1 MLRPLLLTMA
11 VAGVALL
18 WAACGGGA
26 SSFQPGVINCEP
38 LFESQRYRFE
48 LRVLVDLKEFS
59 GEPTDDDRY
68 PPEGFKL
75 DQVISGIADEGNIDA
90 TIRYPDL
97 DNSEVHLI
105 SVGSVFWTLVE
116 DEWVAHQ
123 ITPESPLPIPY
134 LPLSLCGLL
143 DRDLDLGGVEDVSE
157 AVGGTKAHRYTL
169 DGFPTELAA
178 TIWSAE
184 SDMGRLITEYSGDVW
199 AADDGSYPLK
209 VELTGNGFYT
219 SGRELATVISM
230 EVSDRGSSDI
240 NVEAPTKS

>member
-1 MLRPLLLTMA
+1 MIPCQMMRLHRDLATASSRRPVAPAMLRPLLLTMA

-97 DNSEVHLI
+97 D
-105 SVGSVFWTLVE
+105 
-116 DEWVAHQ
+116 
-123 ITPESPLPIPY
+123 
-134 LPLSLCGLL
+134 
-143 DRDLDLGGVEDVSE
+143 
-157 AVGGTKAHRYTL
+157 
-169 DGFPTELAA
+169 
-178 TIWSAE
+178 
-184 SDMGRLITEYSGDVW
+184 
-199 AADDGSYPLK
+199 
-209 VELTGNGFYT
+209 
-219 SGRELATVISM
+219 
-230 EVSDRGSSDI
+230 
-240 NVEAPTKS
+240 